1 MRKRTQARELALQLL
16 YQVDLL
22 RDKLARA
29 EEDRFLTEYA
39 EGAEV
44 REYARVLVDGVRAHA
59 EEIDRAIDEVAKNW
73 EIGRMAVIDRNVLRM
88 GCYEIL
94 FREDIPAKVAIN
106 EAVDL
111 AKKYSTKNSSGFVN
125 GILDKL
131 RERRPGETPRSSADA
146 SEKKNSKTP
155 APAPLAAA
163 SMDDHAGAEPVDDAD
178 EPPPAE
184 ENGEDD

>member
-22 RDKLARA
+22 KDALKRD

-44 REYARVLVDGVRAHA
+44 REYARQLVDGVRAHA
-59 EEIDRAIDEVAKNW
+59 AEIDRVIDDVAKNW

-88 GCYEIL
+88 GIYEIL
-94 FREDIPAKVAIN
+94 HREDIPAKVAIN

-125 GILDKL
+125 GILDKV
-131 RERRPGETPRSSADA
+131 RERRPGEAPRAFTGG
-146 SEKKNSKTP
+146 KSKSKSR
-155 APAPLAAA
+155 PAPLASA
-163 SMDDHAGAEPVDDAD
+163 SIDDHAGAEPVDEAD
-178 EPPPAE
+178 EPPPPDAD
-184 ENGEDD
+184 EDD